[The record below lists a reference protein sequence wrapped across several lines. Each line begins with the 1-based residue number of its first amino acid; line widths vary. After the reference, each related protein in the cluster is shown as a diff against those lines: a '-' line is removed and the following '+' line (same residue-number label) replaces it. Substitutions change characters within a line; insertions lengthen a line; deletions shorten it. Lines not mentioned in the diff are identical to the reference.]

1 MKKYQK
7 INYGIVVFLYIVCGV
22 FLQQTL
28 ILKSLEARIMPYVII
43 AITALV
49 ATFLLIRTIHDKKSD
64 EYVTTGLDKVAIMA
78 GLLLVYFVLVEYIGF
93 YLASPIYLAVAM
105 MALGQKSK
113 KVLLLVSVITTLTIY
128 VSFNVL
134 LEMYMP
140 TGKLVELLI
149 K

>member
-7 INYGIVVFLYIVCGV
+7 INYGIVVFLYIICGI

-28 ILKSLEARIMPYVII
+28 ILKSSEARIMPYAII

-49 ATFLLIRTIHDKKSD
+49 ATLLLIKTIRDKKSD
-64 EYVTTGLDKVAIMA
+64 EYITAGLAKVAIMA
-78 GLLLVYFVLVEYIGF
+78 GLLLAYFILVEYIGF
-93 YLASPIYLAVAM
+93 YLATPVYLVAAM
-105 MALGQKSK
+105 MALGQKRK

-128 VSFNVL
+128 VSFNLL
-134 LEMYMP
+134 LEMYIP